1 MHRQGFFLKDLPKAI
16 KLLKQFKLAPEGLY
30 THLAAAKD
38 KLYSSYSFK
47 QIEIFKKADELLKFV
62 FGRENYLRHAVASAG
77 TLLYPEAH
85 FDMVR
90 IGIGLYGMFP
100 SKESEMQTNAKLK
113 PAMTW
118 KSIIGE
124 IKTIPKN
131 SFIGYDLTEKVL
143 RSSRLAIIPVGYWHG
158 FDRGFS
164 SCGEILVKGK
174 RCRILGRVNM
184 DMVVIDV
191 SNVPNIK
198 IGDETV
204 IIGKQGKEKITAED
218 MAIKTATTN
227 YEIITRIN
235 PLIKRIY
242 I

>member
-1 MHRQGFFLKDLPKAI
+1 
-16 KLLKQFKLAPEGLY
+16 
-30 THLAAAKD
+30 
-38 KLYSSYSFK
+38 
-47 QIEIFKKADELLKFV
+47 
-62 FGRENYLRHAVASAG
+62 
-77 TLLYPEAH
+77 
-85 FDMVR
+85 
-90 IGIGLYGMFP
+90 
-100 SKESEMQTNAKLK
+100 
-113 PAMTW
+113 
-118 KSIIGE
+118 
-124 IKTIPKN
+124 
-131 SFIGYDLTEKVL
+131 
-143 RSSRLAIIPVGYWHG
+143 
-158 FDRGFS
+158 
-164 SCGEILVKGK
+164 
-174 RCRILGRVNM
+174 M